1 MGEWETWKHDGQ
13 RRGVQGGHDGQRH
26 TALGGD
32 DNKDKAEGKSKDSDA
47 DANTTPQKAPSSF
60 FEDQRRNRGFLFGD
74 DTERVEEPALKVVSK
89 KGRAHRKHA
98 STASTKVAVG
108 EAEDV
113 VLGMDDLKGT
123 GSGST

>member
-1 MGEWETWKHDGQ
+1 M
-13 RRGVQGGHDGQRH
+13 
-26 TALGGD
+26 LGG
-32 DNKDKAEGKSKDSDA
+32 DNKDKVEEKNLNADKD
-47 DANTTPQKAPSSF
+47 TTPQKAPSSF

-98 STASTKVAVG
+98 SMASTKVPVG

-113 VLGMDDLKGT
+113 VLGMEDLKGT
-123 GSGST
+123 AGGGTRGD